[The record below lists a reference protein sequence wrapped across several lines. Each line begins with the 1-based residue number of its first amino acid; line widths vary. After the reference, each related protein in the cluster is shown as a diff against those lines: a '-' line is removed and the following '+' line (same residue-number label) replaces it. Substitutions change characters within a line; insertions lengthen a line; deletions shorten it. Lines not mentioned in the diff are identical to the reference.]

1 MPLWKNVNGVRVQMT
16 PEEEAEF
23 EASRAIPLPQWKARL
38 RMIVRTRRKLSE
50 EAGAT
55 VGQNTVETT
64 QEFRQQLRELRE
76 WLADNPGQQV
86 PVRLSNG
93 KVVRVNA
100 AQLTAA
106 SNAIRDHVRACM
118 EAEAGHL
125 EAIDALANV
134 AAAEQYDTT
143 TGWPA

>member
-1 MPLWKNVNGVRVQMT
+1 MPLWKVVNGKQVQMT
-16 PEEEAEF
+16 PAEEAEF
-23 EASRAIPLPQWKARL
+23 VASRAIPLEKWKNRL
-38 RMIVRTRRKLSE
+38 RSIVRTRRKLVE
-50 EAGAT
+50 EAGTT
-55 VGQNTVETT
+55 VGQNKIETT

-86 PVRLSNG
+86 PVRLANG

-106 SNAIRDHVRACM
+106 GNAIRDHVRACM

-125 EAIDALANV
+125 EAVDALATV
-134 AAAEQYDTT
+134 ADAEQYDTS